1 VTPRAGLVRCKHLMV
16 LIVLS
21 GALWGCVSVD
31 ANLKYTSGTEA
42 LGEGR
47 YDQAIT
53 DLTEAVR
60 LDPESARSFNNLA
73 TAYFADGQVRQGWT
87 YVRTAYALDSR
98 DRFVRAN
105 LLRHLGQLIH
115 DGGLENGSTTTS
127 VLAWLGEPDTRQ
139 TDPEGETWRYGSLG
153 IRFVDNQLAGAIQ
166 IDKLQK
172 KARGRPCAVCGSG

>member
-1 VTPRAGLVRCKHLMV
+1 MV

-42 LGEGR
+42 LGKGR
-47 YDQAIT
+47 YDQAKT
-53 DLTEAVR
+53 DLAEAVR
-60 LDPESARSFNNLA
+60 LDPESARAFNNLA
-73 TAYFADGQVRQGWT
+73 AAYFGAGQVRQGWT
-87 YVRTAYALDSR
+87 HVRTAYALDSR

-127 VLAWLGEPDTRQ
+127 VLAWLGEPDARQ

-153 IRFVDNQLAGAIQ
+153 IRFVDDQLAGAIQ
-166 IDKLQK
+166 IDKLRK
-172 KARGRPCAVCGSG
+172 KARVRPCAVCGSG